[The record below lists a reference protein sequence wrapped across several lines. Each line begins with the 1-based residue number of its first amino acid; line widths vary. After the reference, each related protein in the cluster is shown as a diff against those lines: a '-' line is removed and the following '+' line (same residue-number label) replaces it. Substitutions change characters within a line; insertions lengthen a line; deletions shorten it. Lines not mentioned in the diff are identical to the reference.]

1 MEVPRFWEITGNSL
15 YYALTE
21 QHEATHAMF
30 KQSEL
35 AQGTR
40 VKVNRGTEKHIN
52 TLTRS
57 VVYYSGKSYNLL
69 PKINKVQDEAEAQ
82 LTYESVPE
90 QEAPNDPAPNAV
102 YTAEDVA
109 NLQKQLAEAREELN
123 AKDQIIKV
131 S

>member
-1 MEVPRFWEITGNSL
+1 MPRFWEITCNSL

-35 AQGTR
+35 AHGTR
-40 VKVNRGTEKHIN
+40 VKVNRGTDKHID

-69 PKINKVQDEAEAQ
+69 PKIDEVQEDEAEAQ

-90 QEAPNDPAPNAV
+90 QEAPAVEEAPSDPVPNAV

-109 NLQKQLAEAREELN
+109 NLQKQLAEVREELD
-123 AKDQIIKV
+123 AKD
-131 S
+131 

>member
-90 QEAPNDPAPNAV
+90 QEAPAVEEAPNDP
-102 YTAEDVA
+102 AEDVA

>member
-30 KQSEL
+30 KQSEF

-52 TLTRS
+52 TLTRQE
-57 VVYYSGKSYNLL
+57 LQ
-69 PKINKVQDEAEAQ
+69 PPAQD
-82 LTYESVPE
+82 
-90 QEAPNDPAPNAV
+90 
-102 YTAEDVA
+102 
-109 NLQKQLAEAREELN
+109 
-123 AKDQIIKV
+123 
-131 S
+131 